1 MFLIGTT
8 SMYGR
13 EYPQNSSTSTILP
26 SVKGISPFFHGVFTT
41 LSLFSPTEKHDIV
54 LVPEKG
60 LHRFFLFVPKSYL
73 SLPLKPRKLF
83 LFNTRNRGSTGNR
96 RLYPLSTSFFSHEK
110 RYQSARIRTTPDI
123 RKEEEKL
130 SSILG
135 GVLISTAERLIDH
148 IRRGTFP
155 SIASTGW

>member
-1 MFLIGTT
+1 
-8 SMYGR
+8 
-13 EYPQNSSTSTILP
+13 
-26 SVKGISPFFHGVFTT
+26 
-41 LSLFSPTEKHDIV
+41 
-54 LVPEKG
+54 
-60 LHRFFLFVPKSYL
+60 
-73 SLPLKPRKLF
+73 LPLKPRKLF